1 MKPPAILLIVLLA
14 PLGLL
19 AVPGSDL
26 LPPPKRAETLN
37 LARTLLT
44 IKAFDSSEEA
54 LASLNPFNPVQP
66 AGPNIESKNG
76 VVQSV
81 APVLVSDRELL
92 EKLAEEVI
100 ATGMMQ
106 QGDRTFL
113 LIGKK
118 RFKVGERLAVN
129 SGGIVYEVEI
139 SFVDRTSFT
148 LRLNKEEIT
157 RPIRAKV
164 KKP

>member
-1 MKPPAILLIVLLA
+1 
-14 PLGLL
+14 
-19 AVPGSDL
+19 
-26 LPPPKRAETLN
+26 
-37 LARTLLT
+37 
-44 IKAFDSSEEA
+44 
-54 LASLNPFNPVQP
+54 
-66 AGPNIESKNG
+66 
-76 VVQSV
+76 V

-92 EKLAEEVI
+92 EKIAEEVI

-118 RFKVGERLAVN
+118 RFKVGEHLAVN
-129 SGGIVYEVEI
+129 SGGIAYDVEI
-139 SFVDRTSFT
+139 SFIDRTSFT